1 MELFKRITDLMTP
14 PPSKPAEFVKTSPP
28 RPANPLVE
36 DQGLTTAPLGEQ
48 VKKLVALQS
57 VDDPQVPEILEEI
70 KKIAVSGGLYVTASK
85 IRIQLD
91 SMPRVDPAKGTINW
105 KDRGYVFA
113 ADLIYQ
119 HILRELRAM
128 EAEQHAIGPNIFAGY
143 FNELVACLLQGK
155 NVRRAIELPVIIIES
170 VIESAFYSQ
179 ENRAAYLE
187 MAEQGIHSVLTQAT
201 SKYEVDARE
210 QAKRRT
216 ESRKTE
222 TPTPSETSPVHY
234 LTVGTVTYVKDLEE
248 AFARFRQGFGAYART
263 SVPRAALS
271 KQPFDAVL
279 AQQQLEYLAGV
290 LKAAEVAAFANAAA
304 LVTEHIAQLY
314 RPSNAAAHRELA
326 IRAAERY
333 DALGD
338 KERALLFMKLCE
350 RRYTKAADLYAAAS
364 EADKANTV
372 RQKIAKH

>member
-14 PPSKPAEFVKTSPP
+14 PPSKPSEFAKTTPP
-28 RPANPLVE
+28 RPVNPLVE

-48 VKKLVALQS
+48 VKKLVAVQS
-57 VDDPQVPEILEEI
+57 VDDPHVPEILEEI
-70 KKIAVSGGLYVTASK
+70 KKIAVAGGLYVTASK

-91 SMPRVDPAKGTINW
+91 SMPRVDPAKGTVNW

-128 EAEQHAIGPNIFAGY
+128 EAEQHAVGPNIFAGY

-155 NVRRAIELPVIIIES
+155 NVRRAIELPVIILES
-170 VIESAFYSQ
+170 VLESALYAQ
-179 ENRAAYLE
+179 GTRAAYLE
-187 MAEQGIHSVLTQAT
+187 MTEQGIHSVLTQAT

-216 ESRKTE
+216 ESRKTD
-222 TPTPSETSPVHY
+222 TPTPSETSPIHY
-234 LTVGTVTYVKDLEE
+234 LTVGTVTYVKDMQE
-248 AFARFRQGFGAYART
+248 AFARFKQGFGAYAKAP
-263 SVPRAALS
+263 VPRAALS
-271 KQPFDAVL
+271 NQPFDAAM
-279 AQQQLEYLAGV
+279 AQQQLEYLAGA
-290 LKAAEVAAFANAAA
+290 LKTAEGAGFANVAV
-304 LVTEHIAQLY
+304 LITDHIAQLY
-314 RPSNAAAHRELA
+314 RPSNSAAHRELA

-350 RRYTKAADLYAAAS
+350 RRYTKAADLFTAAF
-364 EADKANTV
+364 EADKASAV
-372 RQKIAKH
+372 RKKIAKH